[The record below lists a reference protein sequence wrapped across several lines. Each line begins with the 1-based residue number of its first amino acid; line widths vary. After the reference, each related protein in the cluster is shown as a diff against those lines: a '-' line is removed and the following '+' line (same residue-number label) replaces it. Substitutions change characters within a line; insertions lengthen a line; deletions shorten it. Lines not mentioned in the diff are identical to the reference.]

1 MNISKSKLVDYAL
14 NVALI
19 GLVAYLAYAF
29 SGLLY
34 PSSRVATPAK
44 AQVILYSTKWCPAC
58 IQTRSYFNQNKIAYF
73 EYDVNHSDVGLR
85 RFRQLGGV
93 GVPLITVGNT
103 VIHGLNKRKLN
114 QALEQ
119 LRIKNSPAPVAK

>member
-1 MNISKSKLVDYAL
+1 MSIKKSKLIDYAL
-14 NVALI
+14 NIALV

-58 IQTRSYFNQNKIAYF
+58 IKTRSYFNQNKIAYF

-85 RFRQLGGV
+85 QFRQLGGV
-93 GVPLITVGNT
+93 GVPLMTVGKT
-103 VIHGLNKRKLN
+103 VIHGLNKQKLN
-114 QALEQ
+114 KALKRQAL
-119 LRIKNSPAPVAK
+119 KNSPATATK